1 MSKICEG
8 DAKSLVAQLA
18 PYVVSN
24 RDIHGSTL
32 PTQTI
37 DVLKKSEGD
46 VIKIKYSLTKLVI
59 LLVLDKVVTG
69 VGYYTRCNLISALAF
84 SFCMYMQVYCH

>member
-32 PTQTI
+32 RTQTI

-46 VIKIKYSLTKLVI
+46 VIKIKYSPTKLVI

>member
-8 DAKSLVAQLA
+8 DAKILVAQLA
-18 PYVVSN
+18 PYGVSN
-24 RDIHGSTL
+24 GDIHDSTL
-32 PTQTI
+32 PTRTI
-37 DVLKKSEGD
+37 DVSKKSEGD
-46 VIKIKYSLTKLVI
+46 VIKIKYSPTKLVI